1 MTMRRTI
8 ALLALVPAVSGCLA
22 TAQDKYPNPARGVEA
37 VNQPVV
43 TRTDYFLDLGAPGGS
58 LSSSEEARLDA
69 WFRSLQLGYGDS
81 IYVDGPYASGARGDV
96 ARVAGRYG
104 MLLND
109 GSPVTNG
116 AVQPGTVRIIV
127 SRTRANVP
135 GCPNWSVPSQ
145 PNFENATMSNFGCGV
160 NSNLAAMVANPEDL
174 VHGRDGGGVGDAQTA
189 SKAVEVYRKT
199 APTGAKGLENVNT
212 KSGN

>member
-1 MTMRRTI
+1 MRRTF
-8 ALLALVPAVSGCLA
+8 ALLALVPALSGCLA
-22 TAQDKYPNPARGVEA
+22 TAQDTQPNPARGLDA

-43 TRTDYFLDLGAPGGS
+43 SRTDFALDLATAGGS
-58 LSSSEEARLDA
+58 LPSSEEARLDG

-81 IYVDGPYASGARGDV
+81 IFVDGLYSDGVRNDV
-96 ARVAGRYG
+96 ARVAAKHG
-104 MLLND
+104 MLLSD

-116 AVQPGTVRIIV
+116 AVQPGMARVVV
-127 SRTRANVP
+127 SRSRADVP

-145 PNFENATMSNFGCGV
+145 PNFENATMSNYGCGV

-174 VHGRDGGGVGDAQTA
+174 IHGRESGGIGDNQTA
-189 SKAVEVYRKT
+189 AKAVESYRK
-199 APTGAKGLENVNT
+199 GATKGLQAIST